1 MNFLEQL
8 VAEWYEY
15 EGYFVRTNVKA
26 RKLAHGGWGMELDVL
41 AYEPRTRVL
50 LHVEPTGDADPWHKR
65 KERFLT
71 KKFILTQDEYEEIV
85 GAMVQS
91 VRRIA
96 IVSCSRTTRADLNWG
111 EDIEVMLIPKFIQ
124 QVAAKL
130 RGQDPTKEAVP
141 EGYPILRAMQMC
153 LAYGA

>member
-8 VAEWYEY
+8 VSEWYEY

-41 AYEPRTRVL
+41 AYHPRTKVL
-50 LHVEPTGDADPWHKR
+50 LHVEPTSDASAWHKR

-71 KKFILTQDEYEEIV
+71 KKFILSHEEYEEIL
-85 GAMVQS
+85 GAKVRS
-91 VRRIA
+91 VRKIA
-96 IVSCSRTTRADLNWG
+96 IVGFSRYTKVDLNWG
-111 EDIEVMLIPKFIQ
+111 EDIEVVLIPKFIE
-124 QVAAKL
+124 QVADKL
-130 RGQDPTKEAVP
+130 RIQSPVKQAVP

-153 LAYGA
+153 LAYGT